1 MSFFPFRYSWGN
13 REVCEGGYRLWPF
26 PHTVLVSLDG
36 ELAVC
41 IVHRDKASH
50 PGWGTDC
57 VQFPW
62 NRRQWKQFGFRP
74 SNGLLVCATYTVLE
88 FADVSRQSKLSSAMM
103 EVSIAEGS
111 RQTAKFFQLGCS
123 PRSMDGCS
131 SVDCRKSLACKC
143 SKLVWRSQLVWQSAR
158 ACWCSGPVI
167 PGSTG
172 HKYWKLQSTAVLRG
186 PSMLTAKLVA
196 YEARN

>member
-1 MSFFPFRYSWGN
+1 MWG
-13 REVCEGGYRLWPF
+13 RIQALTFDPLLW
-26 PHTVLVSLDG
+26 LVSMESLLLVLCKEIKHSTQG
-36 ELAVC
+36 GAQTW
-41 IVHRDKASH
+41 
-50 PGWGTDC
+50 PGC

-88 FADVSRQSKLSSAMM
+88 FADLPRQSKLSSSMM

-111 RQTAKFFQLGCS
+111 RQTAEFFQLGCS

-131 SVDCRKSLACKC
+131 SVDCRKFLPCKC
-143 SKLVWRSQLVWQSAR
+143 SKLVWRSQLVRQSAR
-158 ACWCSGPVI
+158 ACPCSGPVI

-172 HKYWKLQSTAVLRG
+172 HKYWKLQSTAVLRE
-186 PSMLTAKLVA
+186 PSMLTAKL
-196 YEARN
+196 